1 MKEHCT
7 EKLTSITLL
16 SNMKLRFIKYILL
29 AFMVSTVLSACKAK
43 VSLSG
48 ATIPP
53 EAKTISVA
61 FFTNNASLAPPTLPQ
76 VFTEKLRDVVSQQTS
91 LALIKQKGDLEF
103 EGFIAD
109 YNVSPVAIQASD
121 RAGSNRLTITVNV
134 KYTNK
139 FDATKNF
146 EQNFTRFAD
155 YASNLS
161 LSSKEAELIQEINRQ
176 LTEDIFNKA
185 FNNW

>member
-1 MKEHCT
+1 MLIHFTGC
-7 EKLTSITLL
+7 
-16 SNMKLRFIKYILL
+16 R
-29 AFMVSTVLSACKAK
+29 AK

-91 LALIKQKGDLEF
+91 LALVKQKGDLEF

-109 YNVSPVAIQASD
+109 YNVAPVAIQASD

-139 FDATKNF
+139 FDQTKNF

-155 YASNLS
+155 YASDLS
-161 LSSKEAELIQEINRQ
+161 LSAKEPELMQEINRQ